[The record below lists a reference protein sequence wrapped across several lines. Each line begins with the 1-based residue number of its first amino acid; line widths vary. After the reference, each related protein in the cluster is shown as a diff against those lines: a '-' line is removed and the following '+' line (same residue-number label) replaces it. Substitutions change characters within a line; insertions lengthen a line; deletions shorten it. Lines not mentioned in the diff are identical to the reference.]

1 MLVSLSIGTLQ
12 GSVYSCSCIEQL
24 TIFERQ
30 VTLKFCCSKY
40 PVCSLYVK
48 YFLSGM
54 KIALSNGLFSPAFVL
69 NFLQCVLQDR
79 PKGLRKPKPLF
90 GSAAAYICMCML
102 TSLCSSEMIWNYHK
116 TAAALSVLVVS
127 VTLSCEFNL
136 LI

>member
-1 MLVSLSIGTLQ
+1 
-12 GSVYSCSCIEQL
+12 
-24 TIFERQ
+24 
-30 VTLKFCCSKY
+30 
-40 PVCSLYVK
+40 
-48 YFLSGM
+48 M
-54 KIALSNGLFSPAFVL
+54 KIALSNGLFSPTFVL

-102 TSLCSSEMIWNYHK
+102 TSSLCSSEMKWNYYK
-116 TAAALSVLVVS
+116 IAAALSVLVVS